1 MGAARGGAA
10 SGHARVVALM
20 AAVMPPSGGLP
31 PGNEDPFVEGRRR
44 LGVPA
49 ELDTVELTEIGE
61 DTMELNMGPQHP
73 STHGVLRLVLDLD
86 GEVIRGCRPDIGF
99 LHTGFE
105 KDFERHSYQQCIPYS
120 DRMDYLAPLIN
131 NLGFSLAAEKLLGIE
146 VPPRGQYLRVI
157 MCELARIGSHLV
169 WFGTHAL
176 DMGATTPFLYAWRE
190 RETIL
195 DINELVSG
203 VRMHTSYIRVGGLM
217 ADVPDEFEAMVRQVV
232 HTFPKAIDEYELLI
246 TKNPIWRERTVGLG
260 KISAEDALAYGMS
273 GPALRGSGVAH
284 DLRKAQPYSSYD
296 HFEFDVPV
304 GTNGDVYDRYLC
316 RMREMHESLRI
327 IEQAL
332 ENLPSGPVNTLDR
345 KVAPPPR
352 NEINTSMESLIHHFK
367 LVTEGFHVPRGH
379 VYQAV
384 ESPRGELGFYMVSD
398 GGNRPYRVKVRA
410 PSFSNLCALPYMVK
424 GELIAD
430 VVAVIGSIDIVLGD
444 VDR

>member
-1 MGAARGGAA
+1 
-10 SGHARVVALM
+10 M
-20 AAVMPPSGGLP
+20 AAVLPPPGGPGLP
-31 PGNEDPFVEGRRR
+31 GGDDPYAEGRRR
-44 LGVPA
+44 LSVPPD
-49 ELDTVELTEIGE
+49 LDAVELTEIGE

-86 GEVIRGCRPDIGF
+86 GEVVRNCRPDIGF

-105 KDFERHSYQQCIPYS
+105 KDFERHTYQQCIPYS

-131 NLGFSLAAEKLLGIE
+131 NLGFSLAAEKLLGVE

-157 MCELARIGSHLV
+157 MCELARIGSHLI

-203 VRMHTSYIRVGGLM
+203 VRMHTSFIRVGGLM

-246 TKNPIWRERTVGLG
+246 TKNPIWRERTIGLG
-260 KISAEDALAYGMS
+260 TISADDALAYGMS
-273 GPALRGSGVAH
+273 GPSLRGSGVAY

-296 HFEFDVPV
+296 HFDFDVPV
-304 GTNGDVYDRYLC
+304 GTNGDVYDRYLV
-316 RMREMHESLRI
+316 RMQEMRESLRI

-332 ENLPSGPVNTLDR
+332 ANLPSGPVNTLDR

-367 LVTEGFHVPRGH
+367 LVTEGFSVPRGQ

-398 GGNRPYRVKVRA
+398 GSNRPYRVKVRA
-410 PSFSNLCALPYMVK
+410 PSFSNLHALPYMVK

>member
-1 MGAARGGAA
+1 
-10 SGHARVVALM
+10 M
-20 AAVMPPSGGLP
+20 AAVLP
-31 PGNEDPFVEGRRR
+31 PPGGPGAPRGGDEFDEGRRR
-44 LGVPA
+44 LGVPS
-49 ELDTVELTEIGE
+49 EIDSVELTEIGE

-86 GEVIRGCRPDIGF
+86 GEVVRECRPDIGF

-105 KDFERHSYQQCIPYS
+105 KDFERHTYQQCIPYS

-131 NLGFSLAAEKLLGIE
+131 NLGFSLAAEKLLGVE

-157 MCELARIGSHLV
+157 MCELARIASHLI
-169 WFGTHAL
+169 WFGTGAL

-203 VRMHTSYIRVGGLM
+203 VRMHTSFIRVGGLM
-217 ADVPDEFEAMVRQVV
+217 ADVPDEFEAMVRNVV

-246 TKNPIWRERTVGLG
+246 TKNPIWRQRTVGLG
-260 KISAEDALAYGMS
+260 KISADDALAYGMT
-273 GPALRGSGVAH
+273 GPSLRGCGVPY

-296 HFEFDVPV
+296 HFDFDIPV

-316 RMREMHESLRI
+316 RMREMRESLRI
-327 IEQAL
+327 IDQAL

-367 LVTEGFHVPRGH
+367 LVTEGFSVPRGH
-379 VYQAV
+379 VYVAV

-398 GGNRPYRVKVRA
+398 GSNRPYRVKVRA
-410 PSFSNLCALPYMVK
+410 PSFSNLHALPYMVK

>member
-1 MGAARGGAA
+1 VGAARGRAA
-10 SGHARVVALM
+10 AGHARVVALM
-20 AAVMPPSGGLP
+20 AAVLPPPGGLP
-31 PGNEDPFVEGRRR
+31 EGDEGFAEGRRR

-49 ELDTVELTEIGE
+49 ELDTVELTELGE

-86 GEVIRGCRPDIGF
+86 GEVVRCCRPDIGF

-157 MCELARIGSHLV
+157 MCELARIGSHLI
-169 WFGTHAL
+169 WFGTGAL

-217 ADVPDEFEAMVRQVV
+217 ADVPDEFEAMVRNVV

-260 KISAEDALAYGMS
+260 TISAEDALAYGMS
-273 GPALRGSGVAH
+273 GPSLRGSGVAY

-296 HFEFDVPV
+296 HFDFDIPV
-304 GTNGDVYDRYLC
+304 GRNGDVYDRYLC
-316 RMREMHESLRI
+316 RMREMRESLRI

-410 PSFSNLCALPYMVK
+410 PSFSNLSALPYMVK

>member
-1 MGAARGGAA
+1 VGSARCGAAA
-10 SGHARVVALM
+10 GHAGVVALM
-20 AAVMPPSGGLP
+20 AAVLPPPGGLP
-31 PGNEDPFVEGRRR
+31 EGDEDPFSEGRRR

-49 ELDTVELTEIGE
+49 DLDTVELTEIGE

-86 GEVIRGCRPDIGF
+86 GEVVRACRPDIGF

-105 KDFERHSYQQCIPYS
+105 KDFERHTYQQCIPYS

-131 NLGFSLAAEKLLGIE
+131 NLGFSLAAEKLLGVE

-217 ADVPDEFEAMVRQVV
+217 ADVPDEFEAMVRNVV

-273 GPALRGSGVAH
+273 GPSLRGSGVAY

-296 HFEFDVPV
+296 HFEFDIPV

-316 RMREMHESLRI
+316 RMREMRESLRI

-332 ENLPSGPVNTLDR
+332 EKLPSGPVNTLDR
-345 KVAPPPR
+345 KVTQPPR
-352 NEINTSMESLIHHFK
+352 NEINTSMESLIRHFK

-379 VYQAV
+379 AYHAV

-410 PSFSNLCALPYMVK
+410 PSFSNLSALAYMVK

>member
-1 MGAARGGAA
+1 
-10 SGHARVVALM
+10 M
-20 AAVMPPSGGLP
+20 AAVLP
-31 PGNEDPFVEGRRR
+31 PPGGDDPFAEGRRR
-44 LGVPA
+44 LGVPPD
-49 ELDTVELTEIGE
+49 LDTVELTEIGE

-86 GEVIRGCRPDIGF
+86 GEVVRNCRPDIGF

-105 KDFERHSYQQCIPYS
+105 KDFERHTYQQCIPYT
-120 DRMDYLAPLIN
+120 DRMDYLAPLLN

-157 MCELARIGSHLV
+157 MCELARIGSHLI
-169 WFGTHAL
+169 WFGTGAL

-203 VRMHTSYIRVGGLM
+203 VRMHTSFIRVGGLM
-217 ADVPDEFEAMVRQVV
+217 ADVPDEFEAMVRTVV

-260 KISAEDALAYGMS
+260 TISAEDALAYGMS
-273 GPALRGSGVAH
+273 GPSLRGSGVAY

-296 HFEFDVPV
+296 HFDFDVPI
-304 GTNGDVYDRYLC
+304 GRNGDVYDRYLV
-316 RMREMHESLRI
+316 RMREMRESLRI

-398 GGNRPYRVKVRA
+398 GSNRPYRVKVRA
-410 PSFSNLCALPYMVK
+410 PSFSNLHALPYMVK

>member
-1 MGAARGGAA
+1 
-10 SGHARVVALM
+10 M

>member
-1 MGAARGGAA
+1 
-10 SGHARVVALM
+10 
-20 AAVMPPSGGLP
+20 
-31 PGNEDPFVEGRRR
+31 
-44 LGVPA
+44 
-49 ELDTVELTEIGE
+49 
-61 DTMELNMGPQHP
+61 MELNMGPQHP

-86 GEVIRGCRPDIGF
+86 GEVVRGCRPDIGF

-105 KDFERHSYQQCIPYS
+105 KDFERHSYQQCIPYT
-120 DRMDYLAPLIN
+120 DRMDYLAPLVN
-131 NLGFSLAAEKLLGIE
+131 NLGFSLAAERLLGIE

-157 MCELARIGSHLV
+157 MCELARIGSHLI
-169 WFGTHAL
+169 WFGTGAL

-203 VRMHTSYIRVGGLM
+203 VRMHTSFIRVGGLM
-217 ADVPDEFEAMVRQVV
+217 ADVPDEFEAMVRNVV

-260 KISAEDALAYGMS
+260 KISAEDALAYGIS
-273 GPALRGSGVAH
+273 GPTLRGCGVAY

-296 HFEFDVPV
+296 HFDFDIPV
-304 GTNGDVYDRYLC
+304 GSNGDVYDRYLC
-316 RMREMHESLRI
+316 RMREMRESLRI

-367 LVTEGFHVPRGH
+367 LVTEGFHVPRGQ
-379 VYQAV
+379 VYQAI
-384 ESPRGELGFYMVSD
+384 ESPRGELGFYIVSD
-398 GGNRPYRVKVRA
+398 GGNRPYRCKVRA
-410 PSFSNLCALPYMVK
+410 PSFSNLSALP
-424 GELIAD
+424 
-430 VVAVIGSIDIVLGD
+430 
-444 VDR
+444 